1 MARGNNTATAYEVYA
16 QQWADLTDKDGSY
29 GVSVLNDSK
38 YGWDKP
44 NDNTIRLTLLH
55 TPKTKGGYSYQDHQ
69 DFGHHTFTYS
79 IVGHEGDFRNGGTV
93 AKAEVLNQPLTAF
106 VAPKHKG
113 SLGRSF
119 SFAAS
124 ENDFVAMRALKH
136 AEDSDAYVVRFYETS
151 GKEAQDAVVTF
162 AGNIVSA
169 KELNG
174 VEDEIGDVAFSGNK
188 LTFKIGP
195 FAMKTFKVQ
204 LAAPAQRVAPIVSEP
219 VALPYNM
226 KTASFNPYRSDANF
240 DGKGCS
246 FAAELFPSTLDFKG
260 VRFEF
265 GAPEGENGVKCR
277 RDTIA
282 LPAGNYNKLYI
293 VAASTRHDNTAVF
306 TVDGKEY
313 EAVVPYYSGF
323 IGQWGH
329 TDHTEGYLKSSDV
342 VFCGTHK
349 HNMIT
354 NKDVPYEFTYLFNVE
369 LDIPAGSR
377 ELVLPD
383 DSRIVVFAVTAAE
396 DRINTVTPACD
407 LLRVSLP
414 VKGADEGEI
423 AGKILAV

>member
-1 MARGNNTATAYEVYA
+1 M
-16 QQWADLTDKDGSY
+16 
-29 GVSVLNDSK
+29 
-38 YGWDKP
+38 
-44 NDNTIRLTLLH
+44 
-55 TPKTKGGYSYQDHQ
+55 
-69 DFGHHTFTYS
+69 
-79 IVGHEGDFRNGGTV
+79 
-93 AKAEVLNQPLTAF
+93 
-106 VAPKHKG
+106 
-113 SLGRSF
+113 
-119 SFAAS
+119 
-124 ENDFVAMRALKH
+124 
-136 AEDSDAYVVRFYETS
+136 
-151 GKEAQDAVVTF
+151 
-162 AGNIVSA
+162 
-169 KELNG
+169 
-174 VEDEIGDVAFSGNK
+174 
-188 LTFKIGP
+188 
-195 FAMKTFKVQ
+195 
-204 LAAPAQRVAPIVSEP
+204 
-219 VALPYNM
+219 
-226 KTASFNPYRSDANF
+226 
-240 DGKGCS
+240 
-246 FAAELFPSTLDFKG
+246 
-260 VRFEF
+260 RFEF

-423 AGKILAV
+423 AGKNLAYDRPVTERSGQVNRSERAEMALDDNIETKWCDVSDARPKFIGVDLGSEQTIRGWYVMHAGLEALDYITKEYSLQVRMTPDEAWKTVDTVADNTALETDRLLSSPVQARYVRLLVTKPDQSEGNTVRIYEFSVY